1 MTDPE
6 AVASNRRFI
15 QAWEFW
21 AQRSKAGE
29 ISQLPG
35 LTAPWWNTTWPMCN
49 LMFLSEAVRDEADL
63 DSRAQAA
70 VAFAQGRD
78 LGWLL
83 FLCREMLPE
92 GLNGSSPDI
101 LDRHGLSLVA
111 EVTGMDAESLL
122 PPRRP
127 LPDLELRR
135 VDGPET
141 RRALS
146 EINALAYGEPID
158 WVDEALNVE
167 TLWGA
172 GTFGYVGYLDGRPV
186 TTAETIP
193 MDGVLYVAL
202 VATLPEEQR
211 KGYGEA
217 VMRHSL
223 ERAREATGLER
234 TVLHSSPAGFQLY
247 KDMGYRPVASFL
259 AFAAAGEH

>member
-21 AQRSKAGE
+21 AQRSRAGE

-35 LTAPWWNTTWPMCN
+35 LTAPWWNVTWPMCN
-49 LMFLSEAVRDEADL
+49 LTFLSEPVRDEADL

-70 VAFAQGRD
+70 MAFARD
-78 LGWLL
+78 RGLGWIL
-83 FLCREMLPE
+83 FVCREMLPE
-92 GLNGSSPDI
+92 GLRESSPDV
-101 LDRHGLSLVA
+101 LGRHGLVLVA
-111 EVTGMDAESLL
+111 EVTGMEAERLL
-122 PPRRP
+122 PLRRP
-127 LPDLELRR
+127 LPDLEFRP
-135 VDGPET
+135 VDSPET
-141 RRALS
+141 RRAFS
-146 EINALAYGEPID
+146 EINALAYGEPVE

-193 MDGVLYVAL
+193 RDGVLYMAL
-202 VATLPEEQR
+202 VATLPEEQK

-223 ERAREATGLER
+223 ERAREATGIER
-234 TVLHSSPAGFQLY
+234 TVLHSSPAGFPLY
-247 KDMGYRPVASFL
+247 QEMGYRPAARFL